1 MTKNTQNTQ
10 TNHDESKNIMND
22 LISNFSVSLTNYKKA
37 FYELAGCGLAYVLE
51 NQQNEKQAYT
61 DLTNVLKNQ
70 YTESEWVKARGAESR
85 KISYIKKVYESRI
98 DKLKELYTID
108 SGDYSKITQFLI
120 DEKLTQAVVL
130 YNPKN
135 TESTVAESSKE
146 KTHDESTVVESSE
159 EKTMTPEARIKRIL
173 DDITE
178 VKKNSQNWIALRDA
192 LVARFNLSL
201 QTDNGLKSLYKAKT
215 KEEKAA

>member
-1 MTKNTQNTQ
+1 MTKNTKNTKM
-10 TNHDESKNIMND
+10 NHDESKNIMND
-22 LISNFSVSLTNYKKA
+22 LIVNFSVSLTNYKKA

-61 DLTNVLKNQ
+61 ELTNVLKNQ
-70 YTESEWVKARGAESR
+70 YTESEWVKARGAECR

-130 YNPKN
+130 YTPKN
-135 TESTVAESSKE
+135 NESTDKKGESDNE
-146 KTHDESTVVESSE
+146 KTHDESTDNQ

-178 VKKNSQNWIALRDA
+178 IKKNAKNWIALRDS

-201 QTDNGLKSLYKAKT
+201 QSDNGLKDLYKT
-215 KEEKAA
+215 KKAD

>member
-1 MTKNTQNTQ
+1 MK
-10 TNHDESKNIMND
+10 E
-22 LISNFSVSLTNYKKA
+22 LIINFSVSLTNYKKA

-51 NQQNEKQAYT
+51 NQQNEKQAYN
-61 DLTNVLKNQ
+61 DLINVLRSQ
-70 YTESEWVKARGAESR
+70 YTESEWVKARGAEYR

-130 YNPKN
+130 YKPKN

-146 KTHDESTVVESSE
+146 KTHDESTVAESDE
-159 EKTMTPEARIKRIL
+159 EKTIAPEVRIKRVL

-178 VKKNSQNWIALRDA
+178 LKKNAKNWILLKES

-201 QTDNGLKSLYKAKT
+201 QVDNGLKSLYKPTPKND
-215 KEEKAA
+215 KKAA